1 MKTAA
6 LVALAVSGALA
17 VPRGKTLAELSL
29 PGPHDYNPSQSLYPQ
44 RALRV
49 IGSFKTGYDEEA
61 FRAEA
66 VKQCKAEHA
75 CSTVIGYLL
84 NDDVAEERSGVVYGS
99 AYPVWFAWLI
109 GGARAT
115 EKDFHHSKGIS
126 HSFIYTIED

>member
-6 LVALAVSGALA
+6 LVALAASGALA

-75 CSTVIGYLL
+75 CSTVIGYLQ
-84 NDDVAEERSGVVYGS
+84 ERSGVVYGS

-115 EKDFHHSKGIS
+115 EKDFHHSEGIS

>member
-6 LVALAVSGALA
+6 LVALAAGALA
-17 VPRGKTLAELSL
+17 VPRGKTLVELSL

-49 IGSFKTGYDEEA
+49 IGSFRTGYDEEA

-75 CSTVIGYLL
+75 CSTVIGYLQ
-84 NDDVAEERSGVVYGS
+84 ERSGVVYGS

-109 GGARAT
+109 GGAGTT
-115 EKDFHHSKGIS
+115 ERDFHHSEGIS